1 MVASEEALPVSRA
14 ANDPH
19 VTARGSHDMTDA
31 LFSPE
36 DVADKQTLPVMT
48 EQTQLLFTADVRAMC
63 VCCDV
68 LCASTVHGKYLVGEK
83 LANLRNRELFA

>member
-19 VTARGSHDMTDA
+19 VTARGSHDVTDA

-63 VCCDV
+63 VVISCV
-68 LCASTVHGKYLVGEK
+68 LAPYMGNIWWGKK